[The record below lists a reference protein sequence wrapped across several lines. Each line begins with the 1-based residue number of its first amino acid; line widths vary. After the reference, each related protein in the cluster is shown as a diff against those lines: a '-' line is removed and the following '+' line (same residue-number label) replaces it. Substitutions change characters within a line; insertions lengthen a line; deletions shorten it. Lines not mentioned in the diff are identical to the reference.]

1 MSKLV
6 SNVQKPTEE
15 DNTLQ
20 ALITCIISRCVL
32 QYDGE
37 YNNVKLWSTSAL
49 AKRQRKEFKPK
60 LPVCYKKAITDYPR
74 EIGKIDC
81 FENVLLI
88 ITVPAEFSDKVKA
101 IMRNNNIVI
110 DDDIRYQEILD
121 DDKWI
126 IEIDVETMES
136 IFERVKKFST

>member
-74 EIGKIDC
+74 EIGK
-81 FENVLLI
+81 
-88 ITVPAEFSDKVKA
+88 
-101 IMRNNNIVI
+101 NNNIVI